1 MMRMIRELWVYLRR
15 QADLE
20 PERRKLWFPVLFGVG
35 IGLYYLLPQEPSKW
49 LTLGIIESLI
59 LAAII
64 LRYRPK
70 MLKFLLILGLIIG
83 GFSWVQLRSIYIASQ
98 MGEVPEQKLYLKGN
112 IIKVDHS
119 QKGKLRLTMDNLS
132 GFEGEKIKGR
142 FRITLRQKEG
152 DYHAGQCVEM
162 VATLLPRAKA
172 QLPQGYQFDRKNFYN
187 GLSGSGYAE
196 SRAFVVDCQQGLSLG
211 DKLKIKI
218 DNWRQKIISKVDSV
232 LPAEE
237 ASIVGAILAGEQ
249 GAISEEQIKNY
260 RDSGLAHFLSIS
272 GLHMS
277 MIAGLMF
284 FFIRLLLALYPP
296 LALRYDSKKIAAVFA
311 IIISTIYLLISGAAI
326 PAQRAFIMT
335 LIVLLG
341 VLFNRRAISMYT
353 IAWAAFIVLLITP
366 EALIGASFQM
376 SFAAVVGLIAFY
388 EKNATR
394 LAKWFKKDKSSL
406 LITFAK
412 SMVVYLAGII
422 IADLVASVAVLPFEI
437 YHFNQISVYSLLANL
452 AAGPIIGFIIMPF
465 TLFSLILMPLGLDAY
480 SLQVVGV
487 GVGLVNEITAYVS
500 NMEGAL
506 LDVLSM
512 PLWGLVLMV
521 LGGLW
526 LCLWERRWRW
536 FGLLVILIGALS
548 MVNLNKPDMLIN
560 EDGKVIAVKDNYD
573 NLVIL
578 PVRGKDFTKQ
588 IWLEKTASQP
598 LAKNKE
604 ILLKKIYQGK
614 ATAPK
619 WLDLSCDRESCL
631 YKQRVKILKNKE
643 IKVDEQNIDLTNS
656 HGIAVYLDKR
666 PKIISV
672 RDYIG
677 NRLWNK

>member
-1 MMRMIRELWVYLRR
+1 MKIISKIWVYLRR

-20 PERRKLWFPVLFGVG
+20 PERRKLWLPVFFGIG

-49 LTLGIIESLI
+49 LTLSIIEGLI
-59 LAAII
+59 LAAVI
-64 LRYRPK
+64 LRYRQRI
-70 MLKFLLILGLIIG
+70 LKVLLIFGLIIG
-83 GFSWVQLRSIYIASQ
+83 GFCWVQMRSIYVASQ
-98 MGEVPEQKLYLKGN
+98 MGKVPEQKLYLKGN
-112 IIKVDHS
+112 ILKVDHS
-119 QKGKLRLTMDNLS
+119 QKGKLRLTMDNLFDFD
-132 GFEGEKIKGR
+132 GKKIKGR

-152 DYHAGQCVEM
+152 NYQAGQCVEM

-196 SRAFVVDCQQGLSLG
+196 SRAFKIDCKDRLPFES
-211 DKLKIKI
+211 KLKIKI
-218 DNWRQKIISKVDSV
+218 DNWRQKIVDRINSV
-232 LPAEE
+232 LPPDE
-237 ASIVGAILAGEQ
+237 ASIVAAILAGEQ
-249 GAISEEQIKNY
+249 GAINEEQIKHY

-296 LALRYDSKKIAAVFA
+296 LALRYNSKKIAAIFA
-311 IIISTIYLLISGAAI
+311 IIISTTYLLISGAAI

-341 VLFNRRAISMYT
+341 VLSNRRAISMYT

-366 EALIGASFQM
+366 EALTSASFQM
-376 SFAAVVGLIAFY
+376 SFAAVIGLIAFY
-388 EKNATR
+388 EKNASR

-465 TLFSLILMPLGLDAY
+465 TLLSLILMPFDLDVY
-480 SLQVVGV
+480 SLQVVGF
-487 GVGLVNEITAYVS
+487 GVSLVNDITAWVS
-500 NMEGAL
+500 NLKGAL

-512 PLWGLVLMV
+512 PLWGLILMV

-536 FGLLVILIGALS
+536 LGLIAIAVGASSMIGLS
-548 MVNLNKPDMLIN
+548 KPDMLIN
-560 EDGKVIAVKDNYD
+560 EDGKVIAIKDNHD

-598 LAKNKE
+598 LAENKE
-604 ILLKKIYQGK
+604 ILLRKIYQGK
-614 ATAPK
+614 TTAPK
-619 WLDLSCDRESCL
+619 WLDLSCNKESCL
-631 YKQRVKILKNKE
+631 YKQKVKIIKNKE
-643 IKVDEQNIDLTNS
+643 IRIGHQKLDLTNS
-656 HGIAVYLDKR
+656 HGLAIYLDEIF
-666 PKIISV
+666 KIVSV

-677 NRLWNK
+677 VRLWNQ

>member
-1 MMRMIRELWVYLRR
+1 MRR

-20 PERRKLWFPVLFGVG
+20 PERRKLWLPVFFGIG

-49 LTLGIIESLI
+49 LTLGVIEGSI

-70 MLKFLLILGLIIG
+70 MLKILLVLGFVIG
-83 GFSWVQLRSIYIASQ
+83 GFGWVQVRSIYIASQ

-112 IIKVDHS
+112 ILKVDHS
-119 QKGKLRLTMDNLS
+119 QKGKLRLTMDNL
-132 GFEGEKIKGR
+132 FDFDDKEIKGR

-152 DYHAGQCVEM
+152 SYHAGQCVEM

-196 SRAFVVDCQQGLSLG
+196 SRAFVVDCKDKLSFENR
-211 DKLKIKI
+211 LKIKI

-232 LPAEE
+232 LPTEE

-249 GAISEEQIKNY
+249 GAISEEQIKHY

-296 LALRYDSKKIAAVFA
+296 LALRYNSKKIAAIFA
-311 IIISTIYLLISGAAI
+311 IIISTVYLLISGAAI

-376 SFAAVVGLIAFY
+376 SFAAVIGLIAFY
-388 EKNATR
+388 ENNASR

-406 LITFAK
+406 LMTFAK
-412 SMVVYLAGII
+412 SMVVYLVGII

-465 TLFSLILMPLGLDAY
+465 TLFSLLLMPIGLEIY
-480 SLQVVGV
+480 SLQVVGF

-500 NMEGAL
+500 NMEGAIV
-506 LDVLSM
+506 DVLSI
-512 PLWGLVLMV
+512 PLWGLILVV
-521 LGGLW
+521 FGGLW
-526 LCLWERRWRW
+526 LCLWEKGWRW
-536 FGLLVILIGALS
+536 LGLISIIIGSLS
-548 MVNLNKPDMLIN
+548 MVNLNKPEMLVN
-560 EDGKVIAVKDNYD
+560 EDGKVIAIKDNY
-573 NLVIL
+573 NNMVIL
-578 PVRGKDFTKQ
+578 PSRGKVFTKQ
-588 IWLEKTASQP
+588 LWLEKTASQTLP
-598 LAKNKE
+598 KNKK

-614 ATAPK
+614 AIAPK
-619 WLDLSCDRESCL
+619 WLDLSCNRESCL
-631 YKQRVKILKNKE
+631 YKHRIKIVKNKE
-643 IKVDEQNIDLTNS
+643 IRIDNRKLDLTGS
-656 HGIAVYLDKR
+656 GGVAIYLDKTA
-666 PKIISV
+666 KIKSV
-672 RDYIG
+672 RGYIG
-677 NRLWNK
+677 DRLWNK

>member
-1 MMRMIRELWVYLRR
+1 MKIISKIWVYLRR

-20 PERRKLWFPVLFGVG
+20 PERRKLWLPVFFGIG

-49 LTLGIIESLI
+49 LTLLMIEGLI

-64 LRYRPK
+64 LRYRPRILK
-70 MLKFLLILGLIIG
+70 MLMIFGLIIG
-83 GFSWVQLRSIYIASQ
+83 GFGWVQVRSIYIDTQ
-98 MGEVPEQKLYLKGN
+98 MGKVPEQKLYLKGN
-112 IIKVDHS
+112 ILKVDHS
-119 QKGKLRLTMDNLS
+119 QKGKLRLTMDNLFDFD
-132 GFEGEKIKGR
+132 GKKIKGR
-142 FRITLRQKEG
+142 FRITLRQKKG
-152 DYHAGQCVEM
+152 NYQAGQCVEM

-196 SRAFVVDCQQGLSLG
+196 SRAFVVDCKDRMPFES
-211 DKLKIKI
+211 KLRITI
-218 DNWRQKIISKVDSV
+218 DNWRQKIVDRINSV
-232 LPAEE
+232 LPPDE
-237 ASIVGAILAGEQ
+237 ASIVAAILAGEQ
-249 GAISEEQIKNY
+249 GAINEEQIKHY

-296 LALRYDSKKIAAVFA
+296 LALRYNSKKIAAIFA
-311 IIISTIYLLISGAAI
+311 IIISIAYLLISGAAI

-376 SFAAVVGLIAFY
+376 SFAAVIGLIAFY
-388 EKNATR
+388 EKNASR

-412 SMVVYLAGII
+412 SMIVYFVGII

-465 TLFSLILMPLGLDAY
+465 TLLSLILMPFGLDAH
-480 SLQVVGV
+480 SLQVVGF
-487 GVGLVNEITAYVS
+487 GVGLVNDITAWVS
-500 NMEGAL
+500 NLKGAL
-506 LDVLSM
+506 LDILSM

-526 LCLWERRWRW
+526 LCLWERHWRW
-536 FGLLVILIGALS
+536 FGVFAICIGAMS
-548 MVNLNKPDMLIN
+548 MINVNKPDMLIN
-560 EDGKVIAVKDNYD
+560 EDGKVIAIRDNHD

-578 PVRGKDFTKQ
+578 PVRGKEFTKQ

-598 LAKNKE
+598 LVKNKE

-614 ATAPK
+614 ATAKK
-619 WLDLSCDRESCL
+619 WLELSCDKESCL
-631 YKQRVKILKNKE
+631 YKQRVKIIKNKE
-643 IKVDEQNIDLTNS
+643 IKIDGQKLALTNS
-656 HGIAVYLDKR
+656 HGLAVYLDKA